1 MTQSNCWFEN
11 CTCGVGVS
19 MYINVVLGVF
29 CLFFCRRV
37 VGRVGFG
44 LHMKNLI
51 TPSVDQVRYKVDYLT
66 LYNYFVLMK
75 WNQACEHVTHFT
87 NHME

>member
-1 MTQSNCWFEN
+1 
-11 CTCGVGVS
+11 
-19 MYINVVLGVF
+19 
-29 CLFFCRRV
+29 
-37 VGRVGFG
+37 
-44 LHMKNLI
+44 MKNLI